1 MEKESLSQLLN
12 NETKTTTELR
22 KTIQDLKQ
30 KLDGISATKDQLLE
44 SLKSKEENL
53 QLAKSEAK
61 LAIETVRKKEG
72 VIELLQ
78 SRVSK
83 TDEVNTQIRAVIVSK
98 DEEIKEKAD
107 ALNALECAFSESKE
121 TWNNEKIILKDLLLE
136 EQRVNSEIRL
146 LYQEDPATDAEFRG
160 TGVTDAEVT
169 IDYDM
174 H

>member
-44 SLKSKEENL
+44 SLKSKERFT
-53 QLAKSEAK
+53 ASKIRSK
-61 LAIETVRKKEG
+61 ISVRDSKKKED

-107 ALNALECAFSESKE
+107 ALNALECAFSNRK
-121 TWNNEKIILKDLLLE
+121 NLE
-136 EQRVNSEIRL
+136 MKRA
-146 LYQEDPATDAEFRG
+146 Y
-160 TGVTDAEVT
+160 
-169 IDYDM
+169 
-174 H
+174 